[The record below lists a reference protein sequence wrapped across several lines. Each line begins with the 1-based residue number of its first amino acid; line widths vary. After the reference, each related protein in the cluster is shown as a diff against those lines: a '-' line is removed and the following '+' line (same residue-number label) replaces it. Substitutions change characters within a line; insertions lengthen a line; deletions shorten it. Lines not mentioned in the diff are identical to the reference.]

1 MKYAK
6 AALTFEQQAGK
17 LLGRGLVA
25 DRSALINRLK
35 AVNYYRLSGYLYPFR
50 NPDDTFRS
58 GTTLDAVWQRY
69 TFDRQLRLLALDG
82 IERVEVCVRTALVYH
97 HAHKHGP
104 FGYTVPA
111 NLPKLPAHRFGRFL
125 TTVHKETQLTPC
137 NGSISDENWPGSA
150 KHMKTTQMARAVPC
164 GTTPLH
170 LLHVADALNPV
181 SGIRRRAVKD
191 WVRVPGEKHA

>member
-1 MKYAK
+1 MLNSGGPFFFREPAMKYAK
-6 AALTFEQQAGK
+6 AALTFEQQADK

-58 GTTLDAVWQRY
+58 GTTLDVVWQRY

-82 IERVEVCVRTALVYH
+82 IERVEVSVRTALVYH
-97 HAHKHGP
+97 HVHTHGP

-125 TTVHKETQLTPC
+125 TTVDKETQR
-137 NGSISDENWPGSA
+137 SHE
-150 KHMKTTQMARAVPC
+150 VF
-164 GTTPLH
+164 
-170 LLHVADALNPV
+170 VAHFQK
-181 SGIRRRAVKD
+181 IRRPTRLPPTLD
-191 WVRVPGEKHA
+191 GRRNHALRHYAHPV